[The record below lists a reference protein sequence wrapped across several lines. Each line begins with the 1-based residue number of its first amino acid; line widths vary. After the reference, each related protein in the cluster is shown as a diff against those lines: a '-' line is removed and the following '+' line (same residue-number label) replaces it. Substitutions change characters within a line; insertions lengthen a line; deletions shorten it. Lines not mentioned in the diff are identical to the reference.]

1 MTQMNNVT
9 QTTKQTVKIIT
20 LLLLIAAACAAR
32 GAGIGPWHFGHSQQF
47 LEIKTISLIVNL
59 GNHYYFNK
67 YLVSSYHFNLPIN
80 NKNINTTIRK

>member
-1 MTQMNNVT
+1 MKQMNNVT

-47 LEIKTISLIVNL
+47 LEIKTISLVVNL
-59 GNHYYFNK
+59 VLLLLF
-67 YLVSSYHFNLPIN
+67 
-80 NKNINTTIRK
+80 